1 MQQYVNDTIEE
12 KLGDNNLEEKINEQ
26 IDAMADQ
33 VDDKI
38 AQALDNFDG
47 G

>member
-1 MQQYVNDTIEE
+1 MQQYVNDTIDE
-12 KLGDNNLEEKINEQ
+12 KLGGNNLEEKINEQ
-26 IDAMADQ
+26 IDAIADQ

>member
-1 MQQYVNDTIEE
+1 MQQYVNDTIDE